1 MQRSVSMQI
10 FAQGEPLLSEE
21 N

>member
-10 FAQGEPLLSEE
+10 FTQGVPLLPEE